1 MNDHKN
7 LSEKLSNMTEEEF
20 LDLGDGG
27 LSYIK
32 VMHGDDNEIIY
43 ALHTAKGDHIA
54 TGQDIN
60 QIHQIALDHHLIP
73 VSVQ

>member
-1 MNDHKN
+1 MEEHRD
-7 LSEKLSNMTEEEF
+7 LSEKLSNMTPEEF

-32 VMHGDDNEIIY
+32 ITHGKNNEIIY

-54 TGQDIN
+54 TGQDSNLI
-60 QIHQIALDHHLIP
+60 QKIALEQHLIP